1 MTTRRTSASRDSL
14 SGDRQ
19 AFALKPHSADADKG
33 RNDFDS
39 GDGPGDRVRTHVTQ
53 GRPGAV
59 SASQIRLEGP
69 SRRIALVGLAIV
81 LLLGVAIGVT
91 LWREGVAADKYHE
104 ARRKVSAMAI
114 GTSSNQLPALERL
127 RQSFNAQIEQAGRIA
142 PSPAKQALVVRTLN
156 DGAAVFNAAERSVL
170 PAVNTPRIASA
181 VRNFDVLLERVG
193 VPLDPLNRL
202 GRTQAD
208 QAQSS
213 ADSMASAA
221 RTIAIIT
228 AFVTALLIALL
239 IGYVVRLINRLFDRI
254 RLTAQRL
261 SGAATDM
268 RASAAE
274 SAAASSEQSA
284 AIAET
289 ASTIEELD
297 ATAGVIADNARA
309 GTAAVERTGDTM
321 RDMQEQV
328 EEISQRSLTLGERSQ
343 KIGEVL
349 GLINEIAAQ
358 TNLLALNAAIEA
370 ARAGEAGRGF
380 AVVATEVRKLAERS
394 IRSTESIRE
403 IITAVQDETNA
414 TIMATE
420 QGANQAR
427 EVGELMRSTADVL
440 DESIRATDQ
449 QRDAA
454 SQVSGAMMEIRAAA
468 EQFAAEQQARAAS
481 AADVERL
488 VGSLEKV
495 LADHGV
501 ALNNGHGVNERT
513 PRAMD
518 DEHDDSTGSANG
530 TRPAFVA
537 SRS

>member
-1 MTTRRTSASRDSL
+1 VSS
-14 SGDRQ
+14 SG
-19 AFALKPHSADADKG
+19 
-33 RNDFDS
+33 
-39 GDGPGDRVRTHVTQ
+39 
-53 GRPGAV
+53 
-59 SASQIRLEGP
+59 IRLEGP
-69 SRRIALVGLAIV
+69 SRRIALVGLVIV

-91 LWREGVAADKYHE
+91 LWREGVANGKYRAALHKDATIGLIE
-104 ARRKVSAMAI
+104 TASDNLLDASASVSAMAV
-114 GTSSNQLPALERL
+114 GTSANQLPLLQGLQR
-127 RQSFNAQIEQAGRIA
+127 SFDAQIQQAGRIA
-142 PSPAKQALVVRTLN
+142 PSAAKSAVVTKTLS
-156 DGAAVFNAAERSVL
+156 DGAAVYTQAERGVL
-170 PAVNTPRIASA
+170 PAANSPRIGGA
-181 VRNFDVLLERVG
+181 VRTFNVALNQVG
-193 VPLDPLNRL
+193 VPLDALSRL
-202 GRTQAD
+202 VRTQAA

-213 ADSMASAA
+213 ADSTANAA
-221 RTIAIIT
+221 RTVALIT
-228 AFVTALLIALL
+228 AFVTALLIILL
-239 IGYVVRLINRLFDRI
+239 IAYVVRLINRLFDRI

-261 SGAATDM
+261 SGAATDL
-268 RASAAE
+268 RASVAE

-349 GLINEIAAQ
+349 GLINDIAAQ

-394 IRSTESIRE
+394 IRSTDSIRE

-449 QRDAA
+449 QREAA
-454 SQVSGAMMEIRAAA
+454 SQVSSAMSEIRTAA

-495 LADHGV
+495 LTDHGV
-501 ALNNGHGVNERT
+501 ALSNGHVVAESS
-513 PRAMD
+513 PSAM
-518 DEHDDSTGSANG
+518 HDDHDGSAGSANG
-530 TRPAFVA
+530 TRPALVA
-537 SRS
+537 SRT

>member
-1 MTTRRTSASRDSL
+1 MSAS
-14 SGDRQ
+14 GI
-19 AFALKPHSADADKG
+19 K
-33 RNDFDS
+33 
-39 GDGPGDRVRTHVTQ
+39 
-53 GRPGAV
+53 
-59 SASQIRLEGP
+59 LEGP
-69 SRRIALVGLAIV
+69 SRRIALVGVVIV
-81 LLLGVAIGVT
+81 LLLGVVIGVT
-91 LWREGVAADKYHE
+91 LWREGVADSKYRE
-104 ARRKVSAMAI
+104 ALRKDATLGFIATASDNLLDTSASVNVMAV
-114 GTSSNQLPALERL
+114 GTNSNQLPVLQRL
-127 RQSFNAQIEQAGRIA
+127 QQSFDAQIAQIGRIA
-142 PSPAKQALVVRTLN
+142 PSPAKHALVVKTLS
-156 DGAAVFNAAERSVL
+156 DGAAVFAAAERGVL
-170 PAVNTPRIASA
+170 PAMNTPRIGPA
-181 VRNFDVLLERVG
+181 VRTFDVLLNRVG
-193 VPLDPLNRL
+193 VPLDGLNSL
-202 GRTQAD
+202 ARTEAAA
-208 QAQSS
+208 AQSS
-213 ADSMASAA
+213 ADSTASAA
-221 RTIAIIT
+221 RTIALIT
-228 AFVTALLIALL
+228 ALVTALLIVLL
-239 IGYVVRLINRLFDRI
+239 IAYVVRLLDRLFDRI

-261 SGAATDM
+261 SGAATDL

-328 EEISQRSLTLGERSQ
+328 EEISQRSLSLGERSQ
-343 KIGEVL
+343 KIGEVV
-349 GLINEIAAQ
+349 GLINDIAEQ

-394 IRSTESIRE
+394 IRSTDSIRE
-403 IITAVQDETNA
+403 IIAAVQDETNA

-427 EVGELMRSTADVL
+427 DVGELMRTTADVL
-440 DESIRATDQ
+440 DESIRATGQ

-454 SQVSGAMMEIRAAA
+454 SQVSSAMVEIRTTAA
-468 EQFAAEQQARAAS
+468 QFAAEQQARAAS

-501 ALNNGHGVNERT
+501 ALSNGQIDIEAMPWT
-513 PRAMD
+513 MD
-518 DEHDDSTGSANG
+518 DDRDGSAGSTNG
-530 TRPAFVA
+530 SRRAPVA
-537 SRS
+537 SRT

>member
-1 MTTRRTSASRDSL
+1 
-14 SGDRQ
+14 
-19 AFALKPHSADADKG
+19 
-33 RNDFDS
+33 
-39 GDGPGDRVRTHVTQ
+39 
-53 GRPGAV
+53 V
-59 SASQIRLEGP
+59 SASGIRLEGP
-69 SRRIALVGLAIV
+69 SRRIALVGLVIV

-91 LWREGVAADKYHE
+91 LWREGVADGKYRAALHKDTTTGLI
-104 ARRKVSAMAI
+104 ATATDNLLDTSAAVSAMAV
-114 GTSSNQLPALERL
+114 GTTTNQLPLLQRL
-127 RQSFNAQIEQAGRIA
+127 QRSFDAQIAQVASIA
-142 PSPAKQALVVRTLN
+142 PSAAKNALVVKTRA
-156 DGAAVFNAAERSVL
+156 DGAAVFTQAERGVL
-170 PAVNTPRIASA
+170 PAMNTSRIGAA
-181 VRNFDVLLERVG
+181 VRSFDVLLSRVG
-193 VPLDPLNRL
+193 VPLDPLNSL
-202 GRTQAD
+202 GRTQA
-208 QAQSS
+208 AAARSS
-213 ADSMASAA
+213 AESTASAA
-221 RTIAIIT
+221 RTIAIVT
-228 AFVTALLIALL
+228 ALATALLIVVL
-239 IGYVVRLINRLFDRI
+239 IAYVVRLIDRLFDRI

-261 SGAATDM
+261 SGAAADM

-349 GLINEIAAQ
+349 GLINDIAAQ

-394 IRSTESIRE
+394 IRSTDSIRE

-427 EVGELMRSTADVL
+427 DVGELMRSTADVL

-454 SQVSGAMMEIRAAA
+454 SQVSSAMSEIRTAA

-481 AADVERL
+481 AADVEKL
-488 VGSLEKV
+488 VGSLEQV
-495 LADHGV
+495 LTDHGV
-501 ALNNGHGVNERT
+501 ALSNGHVVIESTRWT
-513 PRAMD
+513 MD
-518 DEHDDSTGSANG
+518 DDHDGPAGSANG
-530 TRPAFVA
+530 TQPALVA
-537 SRS
+537 SRP

>member
-1 MTTRRTSASRDSL
+1 
-14 SGDRQ
+14 
-19 AFALKPHSADADKG
+19 
-33 RNDFDS
+33 
-39 GDGPGDRVRTHVTQ
+39 
-53 GRPGAV
+53 V
-59 SASQIRLEGP
+59 SASAIRLEGP
-69 SRRIALVGLAIV
+69 SRRIALVGLVIV

-91 LWREGVAADKYHE
+91 LWREGVANGKYRAALHKDATVGLIE
-104 ARRKVSAMAI
+104 TATDNLLDTSAAVSAMAV
-114 GTSSNQLPALERL
+114 GVSSNQLPLLDRL
-127 RQSFNAQIEQAGRIA
+127 HQSFNAQIEQVARIA
-142 PSPAKQALVVRTLN
+142 PSPAKHALVIKTLS
-156 DGAAVFNAAERSVL
+156 DGAAVFGQAERGVL
-170 PAVNTPRIASA
+170 PATNSPRIGVA
-181 VRNFDVLLERVG
+181 VRAFNVLLNRVG
-193 VPLDPLNRL
+193 VPLDALNSL
-202 GRTQAD
+202 GRTEAVQAR
-208 QAQSS
+208 SS
-213 ADSMASAA
+213 AGSTASSA
-221 RTIAIIT
+221 RTIALVT
-228 AFVTALLIALL
+228 ALATALLIILL
-239 IGYVVRLINRLFDRI
+239 IAYVVRLINRLFDRI

-261 SGAATDM
+261 SGAATDL
-268 RASAAE
+268 RASVAE
-274 SAAASSEQSA
+274 SAAASSQQSA

-394 IRSTESIRE
+394 IRSTDSIRE

-449 QRDAA
+449 QREAA
-454 SQVSGAMMEIRAAA
+454 SQVSSAMSEIRTAA

-495 LADHGV
+495 LSDHGV
-501 ALNNGHGVNERT
+501 ALTNGHVVIEST
-513 PRAMD
+513 PRAID
-518 DEHDDSTGSANG
+518 DDHDGSAGSANG
-530 TRPAFVA
+530 TRAALVA
-537 SRS
+537 SRT

>member
-1 MTTRRTSASRDSL
+1 MSAAGL
-14 SGDRQ
+14 
-19 AFALKPHSADADKG
+19 
-33 RNDFDS
+33 
-39 GDGPGDRVRTHVTQ
+39 
-53 GRPGAV
+53 
-59 SASQIRLEGP
+59 RLEGP
-69 SRRIALVGLAIV
+69 SRRIALVGLVIV
-81 LLLGVAIGVT
+81 LLVGVAIGVT
-91 LWREGVAADKYHE
+91 LWREGVADSKYREALRKDATADLI
-104 ARRKVSAMAI
+104 ATANDNLLDASAAVSGMAI
-114 GTSSNQLPALERL
+114 GTSSNQLPALQRL
-127 RQSFNAQIEQAGRIA
+127 RQSFNAQIEQIDRIA
-142 PSPAKQALVVRTLN
+142 PSAAKHALVVKTLS
-156 DGAAVFNAAERSVL
+156 DGAAVFNQAERRVL
-170 PAVNTPRIASA
+170 PAINTPRMGDA
-181 VRNFDVLLERVG
+181 VRTFDVLVKRVG
-193 VPLDPLNRL
+193 LPLDPLDALARA
-202 GRTQAD
+202 QAS

-213 ADSMASAA
+213 ADSTASAA

-228 AFVTALLIALL
+228 ALATVLLIVLLIA
-239 IGYVVRLINRLFDRI
+239 YVVRLLNRLFDRI

-261 SGAATDM
+261 SGAATDL

-349 GLINEIAAQ
+349 GLINDIAAQ

-394 IRSTESIRE
+394 IRSTDSIRE

-454 SQVSGAMMEIRAAA
+454 SQVSSAMSEIRTAA

-501 ALNNGHGVNERT
+501 ALSNGHVVIESAPGPT
-513 PRAMD
+513 D
-518 DEHDDSTGSANG
+518 DEHGGSAGSANG
-530 TRPAFVA
+530 TQRALVA
-537 SRS
+537 SRL

>member
-1 MTTRRTSASRDSL
+1 
-14 SGDRQ
+14 
-19 AFALKPHSADADKG
+19 
-33 RNDFDS
+33 
-39 GDGPGDRVRTHVTQ
+39 
-53 GRPGAV
+53 V
-59 SASQIRLEGP
+59 SASGIRLEGP
-69 SRRIALVGLAIV
+69 SRRIALVGLLIV
-81 LLLGVAIGVT
+81 LLLGIAIGVT
-91 LWREGVAADKYHE
+91 LWREGVAASKYRAALHKDATVGLIE
-104 ARRKVSAMAI
+104 TASDNLLDTSAAVSAMAV
-114 GTSSNQLPALERL
+114 GTSTNQLSVLEQLHR
-127 RQSFNAQIEQAGRIA
+127 SFDAQIGQVGRIA
-142 PSPAKQALVVRTLN
+142 PSAAKHALVIKTLS
-156 DGAAVFNAAERSVL
+156 DGAAVFAQAERGVL
-170 PAVNTPRIASA
+170 PAVNSPRVGRA
-181 VRNFDVLLERVG
+181 VRTFNVLLKQVG
-193 VPLDPLNRL
+193 VPLDALNSL
-202 GRTQAD
+202 GRAQAA
-208 QAQSS
+208 QARSS
-213 ADSMASAA
+213 ADSTASAA

-228 AFVTALLIALL
+228 AVITALLIVLL
-239 IGYVVRLINRLFDRI
+239 IAYVVRLIDRLFDRI
-254 RLTAQRL
+254 RSTALRL
-261 SGAATDM
+261 SGAAADM

-349 GLINEIAAQ
+349 ELINDIAAQ

-427 EVGELMRSTADVL
+427 DVGELMRSTADVL

-454 SQVSGAMMEIRAAA
+454 GQVSSAMMEIRTAA

-501 ALNNGHGVNERT
+501 ALSTGHIVNGSAPN
-513 PRAMD
+513 AMD
-518 DEHDDSTGSANG
+518 DEHDGSAGSANG
-530 TRPAFVA
+530 TRPALVT
-537 SRS
+537 SGP

>member
-1 MTTRRTSASRDSL
+1 
-14 SGDRQ
+14 
-19 AFALKPHSADADKG
+19 
-33 RNDFDS
+33 
-39 GDGPGDRVRTHVTQ
+39 
-53 GRPGAV
+53 
-59 SASQIRLEGP
+59 
-69 SRRIALVGLAIV
+69 
-81 LLLGVAIGVT
+81 
-91 LWREGVAADKYHE
+91 
-104 ARRKVSAMAI
+104 
-114 GTSSNQLPALERL
+114 
-127 RQSFNAQIEQAGRIA
+127 
-142 PSPAKQALVVRTLN
+142 
-156 DGAAVFNAAERSVL
+156 
-170 PAVNTPRIASA
+170 
-181 VRNFDVLLERVG
+181 
-193 VPLDPLNRL
+193 
-202 GRTQAD
+202 
-208 QAQSS
+208 
-213 ADSMASAA
+213 
-221 RTIAIIT
+221 
-228 AFVTALLIALL
+228 
-239 IGYVVRLINRLFDRI
+239 
-254 RLTAQRL
+254 LTAQRL
-261 SGAATDM
+261 SGAATDL
-268 RASAAE
+268 RASVAE

-349 GLINEIAAQ
+349 GIINDIAAQ

-394 IRSTESIRE
+394 VRSTDSIRE

-427 EVGELMRSTADVL
+427 GVGELMRSTADVL

-449 QRDAA
+449 QREAA
-454 SQVSGAMMEIRAAA
+454 SQVSSAMIEIRTTAA
-468 EQFAAEQQARAAS
+468 QFASEQQARAAS

-488 VGSLEKV
+488 VGSLEQV

-501 ALNNGHGVNERT
+501 ALSNGHARIEST
-513 PRAMD
+513 PRGMD
-518 DEHDDSTGSANG
+518 DEHDGSAGSANG
-530 TRPAFVA
+530 TGPALVA
-537 SRS
+537 SRP

>member
-1 MTTRRTSASRDSL
+1 VSV
-14 SGDRQ
+14 SG
-19 AFALKPHSADADKG
+19 LK
-33 RNDFDS
+33 
-39 GDGPGDRVRTHVTQ
+39 
-53 GRPGAV
+53 
-59 SASQIRLEGP
+59 LEGP
-69 SRRIALVGLAIV
+69 SRRIALVGLVIV

-91 LWREGVAADKYHE
+91 LWREGVAASKYRE
-104 ARRKVSAMAI
+104 ALHKNATVGLIETANDNLLDASASVSAMAV
-114 GTSSNQLPALERL
+114 GTTINQLPVLEQL
-127 RQSFNAQIEQAGRIA
+127 RRSFNAQIEQAGRIA
-142 PSPAKQALVVRTLN
+142 PSVAKHALVVKTLRE
-156 DGAAVFNAAERSVL
+156 GAAVFTQAERGVL
-170 PAVNTPRIASA
+170 PAMNTPRIGST
-181 VRNFDVLLERVG
+181 VRSFNVLLHRVG
-193 VPLDPLNRL
+193 FALDPLNSL
-202 GRTQAD
+202 GRTQAA
-208 QAQSS
+208 QAEAS
-213 ADSMASAA
+213 AKSTASAA

-228 AFVTALLIALL
+228 AVVTALLILVL
-239 IGYVVRLINRLFDRI
+239 IAYVVRLIDRLFDRI
-254 RLTAQRL
+254 RVTAQRL
-261 SGAATDM
+261 SGAAADL

-297 ATAGVIADNARA
+297 ATAGLIADNARA

-349 GLINEIAAQ
+349 ELINDIAAQ

-394 IRSTESIRE
+394 VRSTESIRE

-454 SQVSGAMMEIRAAA
+454 SQVSSAMTEIRTTA
-468 EQFAAEQQARAAS
+468 EQFADEQQARAAS
-481 AADVERL
+481 AAEVERL
-488 VGSLEKV
+488 VGSLERV

-501 ALNNGHGVNERT
+501 ALSNGHVEIASPPG
-513 PRAMD
+513 AMD
-518 DEHDDSTGSANG
+518 DRHDGSAPGTTG
-530 TRPAFVA
+530 TRPALVA
-537 SRS
+537 P